1 MNHER
6 NLVHMKF
13 GSPGNREPI
22 RKIPEGVTRQQ
33 VRDFKREQRRVERK
47 ARKSPIT
54 PGVP

>member
-33 VRDFKREQRRVERK
+33 VRDFKREQRRAECK
-47 ARKSPIT
+47 ARKFKN
-54 PGVP
+54 